1 MTQLVK
7 LKIHISMEY
16 ENIASSTT
24 FYVFSYFESNKI
36 WAAGLVVGELC
47 ESPSHWNKRRSL
59 HQWLCEQV

>member
-1 MTQLVK
+1 
-7 LKIHISMEY
+7 MEY

-36 WAAGLVVGELC
+36 WAAGLVAGELC

-59 HQWLCEQV
+59 HQWLCERVR